1 MAAMIDRLKANP
13 LIPEETIAGIIAG
26 IRKESVAMQLFRR
39 LPNMSTKTAK
49 QAVLAALPHADFVD
63 GDAGMKIT
71 TDMLWKDKQLVVGEI
86 AALVPIPI
94 SVVEDAEYDIWGEVQ
109 PALIEQ
115 FGRVFDNQVFNGGNP
130 KAPAEWP
137 LGLIPQAEAAGNVVT
152 IGTGVDIAEDIN
164 QLFGKLEE
172 DEYDVT
178 AIASQLS
185 LKTKL
190 RGLRDVNNQFIFSP
204 PTGDQPGN
212 IYSVPTVFVGRGTWA
227 KSDAVAIAGEW
238 TNGVYA
244 MRKDITFEIFDTG
257 VVSDDDGKVIYNLM
271 TQDMVILRAH
281 MRLAWQV
288 ANPIDIDRDLAT
300 SFPFAVLKPATTP

>member
-1 MAAMIDRLKANP
+1 
-13 LIPEETIAGIIAG
+13 
-26 IRKESVAMQLFRR
+26 MQLFRR

-49 QAVLAALPHADFVD
+49 QAVLASLPHADFVN

-71 TDMLWKDKQLVVGEI
+71 TDMMWKDKQLVVGEI
-86 AALVPIPI
+86 AALVPIPQN
-94 SVVEDAEYDIWGEVQ
+94 VLDDAEYDIWGEVQ

-130 KAPAEWP
+130 KAPTEWP
-137 LGLIPQAEAAGNVVT
+137 DGLIPQAEAAGNIVT

-172 DEYDVT
+172 DEWDVT

-190 RGLRDVNNQFIFSP
+190 RGLRDLNNQFVFSP

-212 IYSVPTVFVGRGTWA
+212 IYSVPTTFVGRNTWD
-227 KSDAVAIAGEW
+227 KSKAIAIAGEW
-238 TNGVYA
+238 ANAVYSI
-244 MRKDITFEIFDTG
+244 RKDITFEIFDTG
-257 VVSDDDGKVIYNLM
+257 VVSDDDGKVVYNLLQ
-271 TQDMVILRAH
+271 QDMICLRAV
-281 MRLAWQV
+281 MRVAWQV
-288 ANPIDIDRDLAT
+288 SNPIDIDRDFAT
-300 SFPFAVLKPATTP
+300 AFPFAVLKPSV

>member
-1 MAAMIDRLKANP
+1 MATMIDRLKAYS

-26 IRKESVAMQLFRR
+26 VRKQSVAMQLMTR

-49 QAVLAALPHADFVD
+49 QAVLASLPHADFVN

-71 TDMLWKDKQLVVGEI
+71 TDMMWKDKYLVVGEI
-86 AALVPIPI
+86 AAIVPIPQN
-94 SVVEDAEYDIWGEVQ
+94 VLDDAEYDIWGEVQ
-109 PALIEQ
+109 PALIEK

-130 KAPAEWP
+130 KAPVEWP
-137 LGLIPQAEAAGNVVT
+137 EGLIPMAENAGNVVA
-152 IGTGVDIAEDIN
+152 IGTELDIAEDIN

-172 DEYDVT
+172 EEWDVT

-190 RGLRDVNNQFIFSP
+190 RGLRDANNQFIFSP

-212 IYSVPTVFVGRGTWA
+212 IYSVPTIFVGRGTWN
-227 KSDAVAIAGEW
+227 KSNAIAIAGEW
-238 TNGVYA
+238 ANAVYSI
-244 MRKDITFEIFDTG
+244 RKDITFEVFDTG
-257 VVSDDDGKVIYNLM
+257 VISDDEGKVVYNLLQ
-271 TQDMVILRAH
+271 QDMVALRAV

-288 ANPIDIDRDLAT
+288 SNPIDIDRDLAT
-300 SFPFAVLKPATTP
+300 SFPFAVLKPSA

>member
-1 MAAMIDRLKANP
+1 MATMIDRLKAYP
-13 LIPEETIAGIIAG
+13 LIPEETIAGIISG
-26 IRKESVAMQLFRR
+26 VRKESVAMQLFRR

-49 QAVLAALPHADFVD
+49 QAVLASLPHADFVN
-63 GDAGMKIT
+63 GDAGMKVT

-94 SVVEDAEYDIWGEVQ
+94 SVLEDAEYDIWGEVQ
-109 PALIEQ
+109 PALIEK

-130 KAPAEWP
+130 KAPTEWP
-137 LGLIPQAEAAGNVVT
+137 DGLIPQAIAAGNVVT

-172 DEYDVT
+172 EEWDVT

-190 RGLRDVNNQFIFSP
+190 RGLRDANNQFIFSP

-212 IYSVPTVFVGRGTWA
+212 IYSVPTVFVGRNTWD
-227 KSDAVAIAGEW
+227 KSNAIAIAGEW
-238 TNGVYA
+238 ENAVYA
-244 MRKDITFEIFDTG
+244 IRKDITFEIFDTG
-257 VVSDDDGKVIYNLM
+257 VVSDDDGKVVYNLM
-271 TQDMVILRAH
+271 TQDMVVLRAH

-288 ANPIDIDRDLAT
+288 SNPIDIDRDLAT
-300 SFPFAVLKPATTP
+300 SFPFAVLRPSV